1 MSQQE
6 LPPWL
11 REQLSRLQQLQQNLQ
26 AIMMQK
32 QQVELEIVEIDRAL
46 DELRKLEGNN
56 TSVYKSAG
64 PLLIKTNRDDVLK
77 ELEEKKELSNTR
89 LTVLGKQETRVK
101 DNLKE
106 VENKINTMIRQMQAG
121 GGSSVGTGPGF
132 GTPAGGQGVGGPG
145 SSGFGT
151 RPQGQ

>member
-56 TSVYKSAG
+56 ASVYKSAG
-64 PLLIKTNRDDVLK
+64 PLLIKTNKDDVQK

-106 VENKINTMIRQMQAG
+106 VENKINTMIHQMQAG
-121 GGSSVGTGPGF
+121 SSSVGAGPSF
-132 GTPAGGQGVGGPG
+132 GTPGGGQGIGGPG
-145 SSGFGT
+145 AGGFGT